1 MADSTKEEGG
11 KKNKKK
17 HRESGVNQ
25 FPPKER
31 KKKNP
36 KIKTE
41 KVREIL
47 QVKTHLIKKT
57 SRNVNELSLKKLMTK
72 I

>member
-11 KKNKKK
+11 KKQEQK
-17 HRESGVNQ
+17 
-25 FPPKER
+25 

-41 KVREIL
+41 KVREIF
-47 QVKTHLIKKT
+47 QVKTHLVKKA
-57 SRNVNELSLKKLMTK
+57 SRNVNELSLKKLMTNL
-72 I
+72 

>member
-11 KKNKKK
+11 KKK
-17 HRESGVNQ
+17 RIWGQSV
-25 FPPKER
+25 PPPSWHLPK

-41 KVREIL
+41 KVREIF
-47 QVKTHLIKKT
+47 QVKTHLVKKA
-57 SRNVNELSLKKLMTK
+57 SRNVNELSLKKLMTN